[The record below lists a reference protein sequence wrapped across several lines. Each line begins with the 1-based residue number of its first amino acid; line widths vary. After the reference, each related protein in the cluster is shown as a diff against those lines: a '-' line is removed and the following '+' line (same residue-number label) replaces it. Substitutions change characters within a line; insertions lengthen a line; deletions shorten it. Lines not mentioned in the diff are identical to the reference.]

1 MIVDRLYDSVK
12 AKGHVCV
19 GLDTEFSYLPKSF
32 ADAFK
37 TRGEAVF
44 QFNKEIIDKTYE
56 NTACYKVQIAYYEAL
71 GLEGLKAYS
80 ETLRYIRKK
89 GAISICDIK
98 RGDIQKT
105 AEMYAKAHLQGD
117 FEGDFVTL
125 NAYMG
130 INDSLEPF
138 LDYIAN
144 KEKGIFVLVR
154 TSNQGAKDFQYIK
167 DQNGEF
173 LYTTV
178 GEKLQQLAQQYM
190 GECGFSSIG
199 GVVGCTNNEEGIQ
212 LRNRIKNLFL
222 LIPGYGAQGG
232 GARDVVPYLINGNGG
247 VVNSSRGIITAYKN
261 DPSNPSDFADAARKA
276 VIKMRDEIWGEL
288 T

>member
-1 MIVDRLYDSVK
+1 MIVERIFEAVK
-12 AKGHVCV
+12 NQGHVCV

-32 ADAFK
+32 ADSFK
-37 TRGEAVF
+37 TSGEAIF
-44 QFNKEIIDKTYE
+44 QFNKEIIDKTSDIA
-56 NTACYKVQIAYYEAL
+56 ACYKVQIAYYEAL

-80 ETLRYIRKK
+80 ETLRYIKQK
-89 GAISICDIK
+89 SAISICDIK

-105 AEMYAKAHLQGD
+105 AEMYAKAHFEGD

-144 KEKGIFVLVR
+144 KEKGIFVLIR

-167 DQNGEF
+167 DQNGDY
-173 LYTTV
+173 LYTAV
-178 GEKLQQLAQQYM
+178 AEKLQKLAKQYIS
-190 GECGFSSIG
+190 ECGFSSIG

-212 LRNRIKNLFL
+212 LRNQIKSLFL

-232 GARDVVPYLINGNGG
+232 GARDVVPYMINGNGG

-261 DPSNPSDFADAARKA
+261 DHTNPMEFANASRKE
-276 VIKMRDEIWGEL
+276 VLRMRDDIWGAL
-288 T
+288 K